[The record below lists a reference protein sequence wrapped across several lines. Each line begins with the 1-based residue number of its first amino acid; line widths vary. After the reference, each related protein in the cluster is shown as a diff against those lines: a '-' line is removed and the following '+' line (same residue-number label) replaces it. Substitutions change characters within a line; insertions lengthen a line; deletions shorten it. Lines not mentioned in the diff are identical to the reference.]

1 MIPKDLE
8 PYYLKGLGMA
18 IGYPEDVAEHMLEI
32 PGKNE
37 AHEIFEAAVDY
48 QMRKRGYWYEDWV
61 ELQARANAVQLTM
74 DMPDI
79 QRVAYAYLMM
89 FIHDKM
95 IPYDRFEKYS
105 FTVKDPAFGEMDIYN
120 DDRTDKTPPA
130 GE

>member
-18 IGYPEDVAEHMLEI
+18 IGYPKDVVEHMLEV
-32 PGKNE
+32 PGKDE
-37 AHEIFEAAVDY
+37 TTEVFEAAIDY
-48 QMRKRGYWYEDWV
+48 QMHKRGYWYEDWV

-79 QRVAYAYLMM
+79 QRVAYTYLMI
-89 FIHDKM
+89 FIRDKM
-95 IPYDRFEKYS
+95 LPYDRFEKYS

-120 DDRTDKTPPA
+120 DDRTNETPPT